1 MWNFLLGKKSVYQIF
16 NSMFSMFTGLIVE
29 RCVTFSCGRWQAY
42 IFGKLLTTDC
52 DNPSDL
58 FDLVVASKP
67 CPGNPDFVHISDN
80 RSPRCPGIVSE
91 KIVRCE
97 KCYLHRKA
105 ILKRLSRSR
114 LGSQQRKRSATEG
127 PASTD
132 VYSNTQFTDP
142 FSQG

>member
-1 MWNFLLGKKSVYQIF
+1 MYQIF
-16 NSMFSMFTGLIVE
+16 NSMFSLFTGLIVE
-29 RCVTFSCGRWQAY
+29 RCVTFSSGRWQAY
-42 IFGKLLTTDC
+42 IFGKLLNTDC

-58 FDLVVASKP
+58 FDLVVASKR

-80 RSPRCPGIVSE
+80 RTLRCPGLVSE

-114 LGSQQRKRSATEG
+114 LGSQQRKQSATEG